1 MCVRNC
7 IDGLLIPGWRWDLV
21 ELSICTSS
29 CGYLYVCIMQFNRKF
44 VCLRYIFLIVVLVV
58 IVILPESVS
67 VSLESEMLSS
77 GCAWSLAWLVSRSN
91 DTFTPPPSHHGTLSL
106 NAEACK
112 TRQTSSHTH
121 RHPEAFDTFCMD
133 FCSVVL
139 DKEMGG
145 WLLKKSP

>member
-1 MCVRNC
+1 MFA
-7 IDGLLIPGWRWDLV
+7 I
-21 ELSICTSS
+21 
-29 CGYLYVCIMQFNRKF
+29 
-44 VCLRYIFLIVVLVV
+44 YILIVDLVV

-77 GCAWSLAWLVSRSN
+77 GCAWSLAWLVSHSN
-91 DTFTPPPSHHGTLSL
+91 YSFTPPPSHHGTLSL

-145 WLLKKSP
+145 WLLKKNSLKKCQDSLLNSAQGPSPDLYATFRNMLVLIPPTVS